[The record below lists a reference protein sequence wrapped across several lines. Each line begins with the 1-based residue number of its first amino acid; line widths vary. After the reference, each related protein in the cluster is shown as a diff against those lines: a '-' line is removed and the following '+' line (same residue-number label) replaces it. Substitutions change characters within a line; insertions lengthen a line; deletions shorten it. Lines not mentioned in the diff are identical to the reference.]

1 MSVEQAFRR
10 MIRREIEA
18 QLRPLKNI
26 VARLQDGTSD
36 LGVLRGL
43 AERLSPFASLFAS
56 APAASSGLTRRRG
69 RPPGRVSAKPARRG
83 RRRATA
89 SERGCAIKG
98 CKNPSRTKGY
108 CAAHY
113 QKLRMLIR
121 THRRPSAWTDY
132 APPNSVADIVLPRG
146 RAAAKALKAAKK

>member
-1 MSVEQAFRR
+1 

-36 LGVLRGL
+36 LGVLKGL
-43 AERLSPFASLFAS
+43 AERLSPFASLLAAGPAVS
-56 APAASSGLTRRRG
+56 EAPRRG
-69 RPPGRVSAKPARRG
+69 RPPGRISAKGVRRG
-83 RRRATA
+83 RRRAKA

-98 CKNPSRTKGY
+98 CRNPSRTKGY